1 MNLMTGNISQNE
13 KFIDITDS
21 NDNELDQ
28 QSVEDILIGTDDEDD
43 SVMKITEI
51 FMTESSS
58 SSVPINISSTDC

>member
-51 FMTESSS
+51 F
-58 SSVPINISSTDC
+58 

>member
-1 MNLMTGNISQNE
+1 MTGNISQNE

-51 FMTESSS
+51 F
-58 SSVPINISSTDC
+58 